1 MLDLL
6 IRNGLVIDGSG
17 NPGYH
22 ATVGVEGDAIRILRG
37 DTSAL
42 PAPRTIDASG
52 HVVAPGFIDMHSHA
66 GLTILGKPRH
76 EPKVRQG
83 VTTELIGID
92 GNSHAPFKTRE
103 DLHRYIE
110 LDSGLNGEPPMPA
123 DWLTVAGQLSMLDN
137 KVAVNVCFILGNSPV
152 RIWAVGW
159 NDRPATRAELD
170 DMKAVV
176 REVCEEG
183 SFGLSTGLDYP
194 PGSYADTNELIELS
208 KVVAR
213 AGGFYHTHTRAL
225 LRQKGLLAPW
235 MEALEIGRASGIPV
249 HFTHYRQRS
258 QGDGS
263 HLDYIGLVERSR
275 DEGLDVTFDCYPY
288 VYGSTRANI
297 WLPGWTMD
305 GRPGRLAVILDSPK
319 ERARLR
325 QEMHARNAL
334 GRTDE
339 GWLTNFRKPENIGYE
354 GRSLLDISRER
365 GQDPLDAFLDLMRS
379 EGHSLCAI
387 MVGTNPQTLPAFV
400 SHPCGMV
407 GSDAILLGEYPSPR
421 TYGCFPVILAEFVR
435 AEKHLQ
441 LPEAIRKMW
450 DYTLP
455 KAGLAM
461 TPDPLMVIPVAIVA
475 GRLAARIG
483 HRPLLI
489 MGGIIYALG
498 AAWISIMAGPTPDFL
513 RAWLPGQLLGGTG
526 VGLVLPSLAGAAVF
540 GACRRSASASA
551 AP

>member
-1 MLDLL
+1 
-6 IRNGLVIDGSG
+6 
-17 NPGYH
+17 
-22 ATVGVEGDAIRILRG
+22 
-37 DTSAL
+37 
-42 PAPRTIDASG
+42 
-52 HVVAPGFIDMHSHA
+52 
-66 GLTILGKPRH
+66 
-76 EPKVRQG
+76 
-83 VTTELIGID
+83 
-92 GNSHAPFKTRE
+92 
-103 DLHRYIE
+103 
-110 LDSGLNGEPPMPA
+110 
-123 DWLTVAGQLSMLDN
+123 
-137 KVAVNVCFILGNSPV
+137 
-152 RIWAVGW
+152 
-159 NDRPATRAELD
+159 
-170 DMKAVV
+170 MKSVV

-208 KVVAR
+208 RVVAR
-213 AGGFYHTHTRAL
+213 TGGFYHTHTRAT

-235 MEALEIGRASGIPV
+235 QEALEIGRASGIPV

-263 HLDYIGLVERSR
+263 HLDYLGLVEQSR

-305 GRPGRLAVILDSPK
+305 GGPERLAVILDSPK

-325 QEMHARNAL
+325 QEMQARNSL

-339 GWLTNFRKPENIGYE
+339 GWLTNFHKPDNVGYE

-379 EGHSLCAI
+379 EGHSLCAV

-441 LPEAIRKMW
+441 LPEAIRKMTSFPAQRLGLR
-450 DYTLP
+450 DRGMLREGM
-455 KAGLAM
+455 KADVVIF
-461 TPDPLMVIPVAIVA
+461 DPQRSRRRRRRGSPSSTRW
-475 GRLAARIG
+475 GF
-483 HRPLLI
+483 
-489 MGGIIYALG
+489 
-498 AAWISIMAGPTPDFL
+498 PT
-513 RAWLPGQLLGGTG
+513 
-526 VGLVLPSLAGAAVF
+526 
-540 GACRRSASASA
+540 
-551 AP
+551 